1 MAAGSIAGS
10 GFYYIG
16 AGNTLIVG
24 SHNLS
29 TEVSGV
35 IADSCGC
42 GPAGP
47 GALTKVGTG
56 KLTLSGINTYTGPT
70 VVDGGILSVN
80 GSIASSALTTLDA
93 RGTLGGN
100 RIVRQT
106 TIKCRAP

>member
-24 SHNLS
+24 SNNLS

-47 GALTKVGTG
+47 GALTQAGTG
-56 KLTLSGINTYTGPT
+56 KLTLSGLNTYTGPT

-80 GSIASSALTTLDA
+80 GSNASAARYALGA
-93 RGTLGGN
+93 RGTPRRHRLG
-100 RIVRQT
+100 RH
-106 TIKCRAP
+106 